1 MGNALV
7 VEVVVGAVKP
17 NEGVGAV
24 VEVVVGAV
32 NPKEVAGAVVGGVVE
47 TVMGQTFL
55 IFLWLCLA
63 GDWW

>member
-24 VEVVVGAV
+24 VGAVVEAV
-32 NPKEVAGAVVGGVVE
+32 NPKEAAGALVGVE
-47 TVMGQTFL
+47 AVMGQTFL
-55 IFLWLCLA
+55 MFFWLCLA